1 MADTKE
7 KTRRQTA
14 PVTVTRLP
22 VVNCAECGKP
32 LPHQPVPGAAS
43 QALTEHYNEAHAP
56 G

>member
-1 MADTKE
+1 MAKATTE
-7 KTRRQTA
+7 KTRQE

-22 VVNCAECGKP
+22 VVNCNECGAP

-43 QALTEHYNEAHAP
+43 QVLTEHYNQEHAP